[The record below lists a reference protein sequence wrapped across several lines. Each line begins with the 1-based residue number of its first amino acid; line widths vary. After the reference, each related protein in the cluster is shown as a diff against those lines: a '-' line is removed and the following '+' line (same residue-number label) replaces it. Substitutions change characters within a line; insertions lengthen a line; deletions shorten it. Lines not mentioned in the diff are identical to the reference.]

1 MGTSTKRTG
10 RPTGKQYGQA
20 KSIRFGPEDQERLRL
35 LAKSW
40 RCSEAAAVRR
50 AVLDAA
56 KRVDDADLRQA
67 AERLQEYYASDPEAV
82 EWAEFA
88 GDAPD
93 DAG

>member
-1 MGTSTKRTG
+1 MGSRSKRTG
-10 RPTGKQYGQA
+10 RPSGKQYGQA

-35 LAKSW
+35 LARSW

-50 AVLDAA
+50 AVWDAA
-56 KRVDDADLRQA
+56 KTVDDADLQRA
-67 AERLQEYYASDPEAV
+67 AERLREYYASDPEAV

-88 GDAPD
+88 GDDPD